1 VHAHQLAIDRE
12 RQATDTTRLH
22 RRMPAAARL
31 AQLRVVIAPSASGGN
46 SDRGT
51 TLLAPRARQYQDTQE
66 QAVPTDAA
74 AAPDSAKRTV
84 IYFHSLSSPWA
95 YLGGPGS

>member
-1 VHAHQLAIDRE
+1 
-12 RQATDTTRLH
+12 
-22 RRMPAAARL
+22 MPAAARL
-31 AQLRVVIAPSASGGN
+31 AQLRVVIAPTASGGN

-51 TLLAPRARQYQDTQE
+51 TLLAPRARQYQE

-95 YLGGPGS
+95 YLGGPGF